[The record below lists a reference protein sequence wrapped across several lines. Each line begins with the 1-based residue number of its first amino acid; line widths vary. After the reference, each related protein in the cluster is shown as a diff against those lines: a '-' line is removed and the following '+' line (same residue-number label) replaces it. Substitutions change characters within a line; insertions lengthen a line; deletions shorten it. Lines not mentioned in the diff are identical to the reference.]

1 MNHRERVIN
10 VLNGVVPDKIARG
23 DIMFHPKIIDE
34 ALGLEV
40 KSDYGNALAA
50 WMYEDMSTEE
60 FKKQLK
66 FRELIKCDLI
76 AVFPTFSLTVV
87 ENSSDKKIVKDV
99 FRNTITIIEN
109 ESKIDHVIKDSKD
122 LGTYKYPDVS
132 SFGYKNIELW
142 TKESDLCIF
151 PITDSANFGVWYNL
165 TGFENYMIWFYTERE
180 RLFKL
185 MKKHVEF
192 NVELA
197 KECFKH
203 GGDVVWIGDD
213 FACNLGTFIN
223 PLDMKEY
230 YFPLLKW
237 QVKELKKSLGVPVIL
252 HSDGDLTDV
261 MDMIID
267 TGVDA
272 VMALQPFCGMDI
284 RYLKEKYGK
293 KITLWGNI
301 NISDLLEFGNTS
313 EVRTVVKET
322 IKIAAPGGRFILSTS
337 NSPAIPSI
345 PTENILSMYEAAEEY
360 GYYPIDYEV
369 KTELYRN
376 YIKKWR

>member
-1 MNHRERVIN
+1 
-10 VLNGVVPDKIARG
+10 
-23 DIMFHPKIIDE
+23 
-34 ALGLEV
+34 
-40 KSDYGNALAA
+40 
-50 WMYEDMSTEE
+50 
-60 FKKQLK
+60 
-66 FRELIKCDLI
+66 
-76 AVFPTFSLTVV
+76 
-87 ENSSDKKIVKDV
+87 
-99 FRNTITIIEN
+99 
-109 ESKIDHVIKDSKD
+109 
-122 LGTYKYPDVS
+122 
-132 SFGYKNIELW
+132 
-142 TKESDLCIF
+142 
-151 PITDSANFGVWYNL
+151 
-165 TGFENYMIWFYTERE
+165 MIWFYTERE
-180 RLFKL
+180 RLFEL

-197 KECFKH
+197 KECFKY

-223 PLDMKEY
+223 PQDMKEY

-360 GYYPIDYEV
+360 GYYPIDYEI